1 MQPPP
6 VEPWAIAP
14 ARRASHWKRNFA
26 VLALVVIAGAISLA
40 LFATSGPA
48 DAVERH
54 LSLLAKGDLQTAYA
68 GTDPRFQQ
76 QVSFAAFTQLI
87 ERYPILTRGT
97 ASWTSRSVNGDEAVV
112 RGALTAADQTRADV
126 EFHLAKG
133 SDGAWRIM
141 GFGVTPVSSGGAAP
155 ALTAVPPPTAPPQ
168 PATRT
173 AAPVPQATATGATAA
188 TAAAQPP
195 SATTRPSAPA
205 TPAPATPAPATQ
217 APPSAPRGRP
227 IAFFAASGKEPA
239 AVTIDWNAAMAG
251 SYPSEHVYYRL
262 RTLRELSAAAGPG
275 GGYVNVFR
283 SIAPQSYSVR
293 TDAEAAPGAVF
304 LDFTVTSSG
313 WGVSADQVKLLLQQ
327 LVYTATEEPDIDHV
341 RITQNGGRPAVI
353 AGATVASD
361 LTREGVR

>member
-1 MQPPP
+1 
-6 VEPWAIAP
+6 
-14 ARRASHWKRNFA
+14 
-26 VLALVVIAGAISLA
+26 
-40 LFATSGPA
+40 
-48 DAVERH
+48 
-54 LSLLAKGDLQTAYA
+54 
-68 GTDPRFQQ
+68 
-76 QVSFAAFTQLI
+76 
-87 ERYPILTRGT
+87 
-97 ASWTSRSVNGDEAVV
+97 
-112 RGALTAADQTRADV
+112 
-126 EFHLAKG
+126 
-133 SDGAWRIM
+133 
-141 GFGVTPVSSGGAAP
+141 
-155 ALTAVPPPTAPPQ
+155 
-168 PATRT
+168 
-173 AAPVPQATATGATAA
+173 
-188 TAAAQPP
+188 
-195 SATTRPSAPA
+195 
-205 TPAPATPAPATQ
+205 PAPATQ